1 MEKKIRF
8 VFLDMNKKL
17 SATLLFTAS
26 FLVLIGLQSYYLYN
40 SYRFERK
47 ELNKQAN
54 NIADSVVSEL
64 NQFDDEASE
73 EMLIKRLKK
82 LDSNDSLRNEQINQL
97 QQWYAFRKHFQQNVD
112 RLLKKQIEN
121 TPYDI
126 ALRSEIYSIYDETE
140 KRELVSTQSPLV
152 LFKSKKDIKKG
163 FIFNV
168 GKWNSN
174 FTEKD
179 TELKLNARYHYTI
192 KSRTIVELLNL
203 RMLIFKHLLPLL
215 LISISIIA
223 LLIYLF
229 WKTLKNLRLQQE
241 KVAQL
246 YTSIDSIAHEL
257 NTPLTTLKF
266 TLANTPASETKAL
279 LERQVQRLEKV
290 ISSINNENSDS
301 QIALQ
306 NEIERY
312 LSSLK
317 NQYNSLQ
324 LNIQVNF
331 KFNHVL
337 SQKDLEQV
345 IGNLVENSAKYRAN
359 TIHLNLDFDKQIV
372 IKVSDDGIGIPP
384 EAQPHIFEKYYR
396 VSRQE
401 NLQISGL
408 GLGLYIVKQ
417 TVEKY
422 RGNITVSSN
431 PKNGV
436 TFKISLA
443 NGH

>member
-1 MEKKIRF
+1 
-8 VFLDMNKKL
+8 
-17 SATLLFTAS
+17 
-26 FLVLIGLQSYYLYN
+26 
-40 SYRFERK
+40 
-47 ELNKQAN
+47 
-54 NIADSVVSEL
+54 
-64 NQFDDEASE
+64 
-73 EMLIKRLKK
+73 
-82 LDSNDSLRNEQINQL
+82 
-97 QQWYAFRKHFQQNVD
+97 
-112 RLLKKQIEN
+112 
-121 TPYDI
+121 
-126 ALRSEIYSIYDETE
+126 
-140 KRELVSTQSPLV
+140 
-152 LFKSKKDIKKG
+152 
-163 FIFNV
+163 
-168 GKWNSN
+168 
-174 FTEKD
+174 
-179 TELKLNARYHYTI
+179 
-192 KSRTIVELLNL
+192 
-203 RMLIFKHLLPLL
+203 MLIFKHLLPLL

-306 NEIERY
+306 NDIERY
-312 LSSLK
+312 LWSLK
-317 NQYNSLQ
+317 NQYDSLQ

-331 KFNHVL
+331 EFNHVL
-337 SQKDLEQV
+337 SQKDMEQV

-359 TIHLNLDFDKQIV
+359 TINLKLDFDKQIA
-372 IKVSDDGIGIPP
+372 IEVSDDGIGIPP

-401 NLQISGL
+401 NLQINGL

-422 RGNITVSSN
+422 RGNIIVSSN

>member
-1 MEKKIRF
+1 MEKKISF

-17 SATLLFTAS
+17 SATLLFMTS

-40 SYRFERK
+40 SYRFEEK
-47 ELNKQAN
+47 ELNRHAK
-54 NIADSVVSEL
+54 NIADSVLSKL
-64 NQFDDEASE
+64 NRFEDEASE
-73 EMLIKRLKK
+73 EILIKRLKK
-82 LDSNDSLRNEQINQL
+82 LDDNDSLRNLQIHQL
-97 QQWYAFRKHFQQNVD
+97 KQWYAFKKHFQDNID
-112 RLLKKQIEN
+112 KLLEKQTEN
-121 TPYDI
+121 TVYDI

-140 KRELVSTQSPLV
+140 RKELVSSKSPLI
-152 LFKSKKDIKKG
+152 LFKSKKDIQKG
-163 FIFNV
+163 IVFNV

-174 FTEKD
+174 LTEKD
-179 TELKLNARYHYTI
+179 TELKLNQNYHYTI

-290 ISSINNENSDS
+290 ISSINSENNESH
-301 QIALQ
+301 IALLSD
-306 NEIERY
+306 IERY
-312 LSSLK
+312 LSNLK
-317 NQYNSLQ
+317 AQYDSLQ
-324 LNIQVNF
+324 LNIQINF
-331 KFNHVL
+331 QFNHVL
-337 SQKDLEQV
+337 SQKDMEQV
-345 IGNLVENSAKYRAN
+345 IGNLVENSAKYLATTVDLTLN
-359 TIHLNLDFDKQIV
+359 FNQQITIQ
-372 IKVSDDGIGIPP
+372 VSDDGIGIPP
-384 EAQPHIFEKYYR
+384 EAQAHIFEKYYR

-401 NLQISGL
+401 NLQINGIGL
-408 GLGLYIVKQ
+408 GLHIVKQ
-417 TVEKY
+417 TVDKY
-422 RGNITVSSN
+422 KGSIKVTSN
-431 PKNGV
+431 SKNGV
-436 TFKISLA
+436 TFKITLA